1 MDFFRNHWYDV
12 GGVLAAGSGAVLLT
26 GASGV
31 LSWLLWA
38 NLTALFLHQL
48 EEYRFP
54 GYFPGVINTVLF
66 SSERPDRFPLNTN
79 SSLIINTSG
88 WVVYFLAAVLAEQAL
103 WLGIAAVV
111 ASVGNVVVHTFIF
124 NLKGRTRCNPG
135 MLTSL
140 FLFLPISVV
149 FFYWIIRRGQATA
162 TDWAVGLVLG
172 FVLSVGLVALIRLLK
187 NEETGYVFPK
197 RSLR

>member
-103 WLGIAAVV
+103 WLGIAAVA
-111 ASVGNVVVHTFIF
+111 ASVGNVIVHTFVF
-124 NLKGRTRCNPG
+124 NLKGRTRYNPG